1 MVKVKGK
8 AKGILQEIAEATASD
23 SKPSDYSNPDVL
35 QKEESSVPLS
45 KVDTESS
52 TGIEKF
58 AEPSAKRAKLHQQL
72 ATVER
77 QITDLEAGL
86 ASSSSPAYSI
96 FKGYSG
102 LLPGNKRKA
111 GNPVSETIFSDSS
124 VRCL

>member
-1 MVKVKGK
+1 MQQATCKVMVKVKGK

-77 QITDLEAGL
+77 QVH
-86 ASSSSPAYSI
+86 SSCCTAYRHLKDTLS
-96 FKGYSG
+96 YDTV
-102 LLPGNKRKA
+102 LYA
-111 GNPVSETIFSDSS
+111 VDH
-124 VRCL
+124 